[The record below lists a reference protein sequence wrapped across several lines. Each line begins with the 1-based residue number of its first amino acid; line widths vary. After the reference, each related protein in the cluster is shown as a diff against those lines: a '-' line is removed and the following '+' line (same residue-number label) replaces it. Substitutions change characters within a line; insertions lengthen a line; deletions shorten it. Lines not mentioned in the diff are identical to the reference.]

1 MISLSLRALA
11 WQSSVDNEM
20 YPVDKMLITDPFLW
34 INFVK
39 NDKGGEFLAPYYYYY
54 FWYFI
59 FPYLINNNSIKGVKN

>member
-11 WQSSVDNEM
+11 WQSSVDNLIKS
-20 YPVDKMLITDPFLW
+20 VDNLW
-34 INFVK
+34 VDFVK
-39 NDKGGEFLAPYYYYY
+39 NDLGGEKLAPYYYYY